1 MLTDAPFSLEIR
13 YCVSWNYKPKAASL
27 AEKLKEEYECEVT
40 IIPGNRGEFSIWIY
54 DKRSNNS
61 DNKESFFIVGKE
73 GFDFPSHDKVIAL
86 TDKIIEQII

>member
-1 MLTDAPFSLEIR
+1 MVNKVKYAYR
-13 YCVSWNYKPKAASL
+13 L

-54 DKRSNNS
+54 RKKS
-61 DNKESFFIVGKE
+61 DNKEGFFIVGKE

>member
-1 MLTDAPFSLEIR
+1 M
-13 YCVSWNYKPKAASL
+13 

-61 DNKESFFIVGKE
+61 DNKEGFFIVGKE

-86 TDKIIEQII
+86 TDKIIEQIM